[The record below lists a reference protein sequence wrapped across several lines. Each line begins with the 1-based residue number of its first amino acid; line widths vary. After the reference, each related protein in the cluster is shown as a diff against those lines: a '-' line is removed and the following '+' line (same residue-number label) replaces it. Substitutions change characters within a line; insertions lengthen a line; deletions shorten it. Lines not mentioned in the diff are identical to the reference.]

1 MAGGL
6 PCWIIVKASS
16 DPPADLDTRVQL
28 AREAFARYYAMCF
41 WSWSRDTVI
50 TPDLLPNVAHALRS
64 NGGRR
69 QWVLSELICPSTLYR
84 ARYLPRYARDDTP
97 TAT

>member
-1 MAGGL
+1 MTASDL
-6 PCWIIVKASS
+6 PAT
-16 DPPADLDTRVQL
+16 ADLDARLGL
-28 AREAFARYYAMCF
+28 ARDAFARYYALCF
-41 WSWSRDTVI
+41 WSWSRDTII
-50 TPDLLPNVAHALRS
+50 TPDLLPNVAHALR
-64 NGGRR
+64 NYGGRR

>member
-1 MAGGL
+1 MTEPAGAPL
-6 PCWIIVKASS
+6 DLA
-16 DPPADLDTRVQL
+16 ADTEERLRL
-28 AREAFARYYAMCF
+28 AREAFAQYYALCF

-50 TPDLLPNVAHALRS
+50 TPSLLPNVAHALRN

-69 QWVLSELICPSTLYR
+69 QWILSEVICPSTLYR
-84 ARYLPRYARDDTP
+84 ARYLPRYARDVIP

>member
-1 MAGGL
+1 MNATTDDRVE
-6 PCWIIVKASS
+6 P
-16 DPPADLDTRVQL
+16 DLEARLSL
-28 AREAFARYYAMCF
+28 ARDAFERYYAMCF

-64 NGGRR
+64 YGGRQ
-69 QWVLSELICPSTLYR
+69 QWILSDSICPSIFYK
-84 ARYLPRYARDDTP
+84 ARYLPHYARADTP